1 MSRLRNQIQE
11 KVHQTSRLPH
21 SHISLNHYPT
31 KLFYKAATM
40 KLSIRMLDQR
50 TISLDM
56 SDSQDVR
63 ALKQR
68 LGSLPEVSLPV
79 ESLQL
84 IYGGRIMEDALPLSE
99 YNITEGTF
107 IVLMSKRS
115 VQVKP
120 PEEQVPRTPALTDG
134 HSGTAAQVVAP
145 SLAIDE
151 QRVCDLMAMGYGEQE
166 VRSALRASLNHP
178 ERAIEYLIS
187 GIPQEPAAAAPPSGE
202 ASEALDQLVGD
213 PVLARVRDMIRE
225 NPELLQVILNRLAE
239 TDPAAFEAV
248 QSHQEEFLA
257 MLTGGDSAGSVDLDA
272 GGTLQVSLTAEE
284 VAAVERLEALG
295 FQRVMAVQAYLAC
308 DKDEQMAAE
317 ILFRQSEED
326 QDE

>member
-1 MSRLRNQIQE
+1 
-11 KVHQTSRLPH
+11 
-21 SHISLNHYPT
+21 
-31 KLFYKAATM
+31 M

-50 TISLDM
+50 TFSLDM

-107 IVLMSKRS
+107 IVLMSKKS
-115 VQVKP
+115 VQAKP

-134 HSGTAAQVVAP
+134 HSGSATQVVAP
-145 SLAIDE
+145 SLTIDE
-151 QRVCDLMAMGYGEQE
+151 QRVCDLMAMGYSEQE
-166 VRSALRASLNHP
+166 VRSALRASFNHP

-213 PVLARVRDMIRE
+213 PVLARVRGMIRE

-239 TDPAAFEAV
+239 IDPSAIEAI
-248 QSHQEEFLA
+248 QSYQA
-257 MLTGGDSAGSVDLDA
+257 MLTGGDSAASVDVPLP
-272 GGTLQVSLTAEE
+272 TLQVSLTAEE

-295 FQRVMAVQAYLAC
+295 FQRIMAVQAYLAC

-317 ILFRQSEED
+317 ILFRHSEED